1 MDKYIAEGKFILA
14 GRKIPR
20 TGGVIICDVESLEE
34 LEKIMQEDPF
44 TVNEIGTFEITEFIP
59 IRKSF

>member
-1 MDKYIAEGKFILA
+1 LA